1 MRKRIPVWIGV
12 FTAAGALV
20 GGSARAAEPA
30 AKQEE
35 QVQALQTEV
44 KELRKEI
51 EALKAAQAA
60 APAVVPASTP
70 GTQAAAQAA
79 EALEERVQA
88 LEVQHKDSVV
98 VGDLPGSYR
107 VPGTDVSIRLYGF
120 AEMNY
125 IHDLGGDNSDID
137 YSTFAPYMPLDGS
150 PERQRTNRDYL
161 TGRTS
166 RIGVDAGTPTK
177 YGVLGIKLEGDF
189 NNEPRTGNTALYGA
203 PSNVITQQQTNSYG
217 FRVRHLF
224 GQFGG
229 LLVGQTWSTFQ
240 DVDNFPETVDFNG
253 PIGQTFIR
261 QPQIRYT
268 YGTPS
273 WGNFTVALEN
283 SSTYV
288 LDDTG
293 TATALATSLSRM
305 PDVVLRWDR
314 GFEWGAASVRA
325 VTQDLHVSDGAS
337 VNASKR
343 GWGGAASASFKTRG
357 DDLLFA
363 NVTGGYGIGR
373 YLNYIEGA
381 IYDPATNAVLAESA
395 IGAVVGYQYKPTGWV
410 RVNLAYGMTTNFD
423 NDYTRFVET
432 TFRLDQNGNPTTS
445 LASGRFGINRW
456 VHQAHLG
463 PIFTPIKGV
472 DLGLEGIWAKRVT
485 VAGERGDDLRFNF
498 SAKYYINM

>member
-1 MRKRIPVWIGV
+1 MRRLRGWLHV
-12 FTAAGALV
+12 FTAAGVL
-20 GGSARAAEPA
+20 GGGFARAAEPA
-30 AKQEE
+30 PKQDE
-35 QVQALQTEV
+35 QVTALQVEV
-44 KELRKEI
+44 KKLRKEV
-51 EALKAAQAA
+51 EALKAAK
-60 APAVVPASTP
+60 PAVVPTSAP
-70 GTQAAAQAA
+70 ATQAAAQGAKV
-79 EALEERVQA
+79 LEERIEA
-88 LEVQHKDSVV
+88 LEVQHKDAVV
-98 VGDLPGSYR
+98 VGDLPGSFR
-107 VPGTDVSIRLYGF
+107 VPGSDVSIRVYGF
-120 AEMNY
+120 AEANY
-125 IHDLGGDNSDID
+125 VHDFGGDNSDVD
-137 YSTFAPYMPLDGS
+137 YSTFAPYIPLDGS
-150 PERQRTNRDYL
+150 AQRQRTNRDYI

-166 RIGVDAGTPTK
+166 RLGVDAGTPTK
-177 YGVLGIKLEGDF
+177 YGVLGVKLEGDF
-189 NNEPRTGNTALYGA
+189 NNEPRTGNAALYGA

-268 YGTPS
+268 YGTPT

-283 SSTYV
+283 SSSYV
-288 LDDTG
+288 LDGASTNLG
-293 TATALATSLSRM
+293 GVMSSSLSRV

-325 VTQDLHVSDGAS
+325 VTQELRVTDGGS
-337 VNASKR
+337 IDASKR
-343 GWGGAASASFKTRG
+343 GYGGAASASFKTRG
-357 DDLLFA
+357 DDLLFL

-381 IYDPATNAVLAESA
+381 VYDPATNAVLVESA

-410 RVNLAYGMTTNFD
+410 RVNLAYGMTANFD
-423 NDYTRFVET
+423 NDYTKFALANGLGGT
-432 TFRLDQNGNPTTS
+432 LDSPDGLQ
-445 LASGRFGINRW
+445 GRFGINRW

-463 PIFTPIKGV
+463 PIFTPIKNV
-472 DLGLEGIWAKRVT
+472 DLGLEGIYAKRVT
-485 VAGERGDDLRFNF
+485 LAGARADELRFNF